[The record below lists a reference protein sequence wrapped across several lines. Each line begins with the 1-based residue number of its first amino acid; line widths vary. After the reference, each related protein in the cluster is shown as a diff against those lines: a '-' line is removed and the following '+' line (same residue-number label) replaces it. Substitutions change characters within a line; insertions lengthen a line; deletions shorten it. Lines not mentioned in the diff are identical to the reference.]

1 MTLTT
6 WFSLVAICCLGAMSP
21 GPSLAVV
28 LRHTVSNGRAH
39 GIATALSHAIGV
51 ALWAL
56 LTVWGL
62 AVVVVEW
69 PLMYK
74 FLTYAGAGYLMW
86 MGIKAL
92 RSSGAGPMDVEQVSA
107 PISAAARDGLMVSL
121 LNPKLAFF
129 FIALFSQFVSAELV
143 LADKL
148 IMTGT
153 ASVIDAVWYIIIA
166 VALSHSKVLDKLQKR
181 SATIDKISGAILIA
195 LALRVLTLY
204 LRYGVIGCNQ
214 LLTG

>member
-6 WFSLVAICCLGAMSP
+6 WLSLVAICCLGAMSP

-39 GIATALSHAIGV
+39 GIATALSHAVGV

-74 FLTYAGAGYLMW
+74 FLTYAGAAYLMW

-92 RSSGAGPMDVEQVSA
+92 RSNGAGPMNVEQRSA
-107 PISAAARDGLMVSL
+107 PISEAARDGLMVSL

-195 LALRVLTLY
+195 LALRVLTL
-204 LRYGVIGCNQ
+204 
-214 LLTG
+214 

>member
-1 MTLTT
+1 MTMTT

-28 LRHTVSNGRAH
+28 LRHTISNGRAH
-39 GIATALSHAIGV
+39 GMATAVSHAAGV

-62 AVVVVEW
+62 AILVVEW
-69 PLMYK
+69 PLIYK
-74 FLTYAGAGYLMW
+74 LLTYAGAMYLMW

-92 RSSGAGPMDVEQVSA
+92 RSKGTGPLQVEPIIA
-107 PISAAARDGLMVSL
+107 PMSEAARDGLMVSL

-143 LADKL
+143 MADKL

-153 ASVIDAVWYIIIA
+153 AAVIDAVWYII
-166 VALSHSKVLDKLQKR
+166 VALALSQSKVLEKLQSK
-181 SATIDKISGAILIA
+181 SATIDKISGVIL
-195 LALRVLTLY
+195 LGLGLRVLTL
-204 LRYGVIGCNQ
+204 
-214 LLTG
+214 

>member
-1 MTLTT
+1 MTLAT
-6 WFSLVAICCLGAMSP
+6 WLSLVAICCLGAMSP

-28 LRHTVSNGRAH
+28 LRHTISNGRAH
-39 GIATALSHAIGV
+39 GIATAVSHAAGV

-56 LTVWGL
+56 LTIWGL
-62 AVVVVEW
+62 ALLVVEW
-69 PLMYK
+69 PLAYTL
-74 FLTYAGAGYLMW
+74 LTYAGAGYLMW

-92 RSSGAGPMDVEQVSA
+92 RSKGAGTMRVVPVVA
-107 PISAAARDGLMVSL
+107 PIKEAAKDGLMVSL

-153 ASVIDAVWYIIIA
+153 AAVIDALWYIIVA
-166 VALSHSKVLDKLQKR
+166 VALSQSKVLDKLRSK
-181 SATIDKISGAILIA
+181 SATIDKISGVILVG
-195 LALRVLTLY
+195 LALRVVTL
-204 LRYGVIGCNQ
+204 
-214 LLTG
+214 

>member
-1 MTLTT
+1 MTLAT

-28 LRHTVSNGRAH
+28 LRHTISNGRAH
-39 GIATALSHAIGV
+39 GMATAVSHAAGV

-62 AVVVVEW
+62 AVLVVEW

-74 FLTYAGAGYLMW
+74 LLTYAGAMYLMW

-92 RSSGAGPMDVEQVSA
+92 RSKGTGPLQVEPIIA
-107 PISAAARDGLMVSL
+107 PMSEAARDGLMVSL

-143 LADKL
+143 MADKL

-153 ASVIDAVWYIIIA
+153 AAVIDAVWYII
-166 VALSHSKVLDKLQKR
+166 VALALSQSKVLEKLQSQ
-181 SATIDKISGAILIA
+181 SATIDKISGVIL
-195 LALRVLTLY
+195 LGLGLRVLTL
-204 LRYGVIGCNQ
+204 
-214 LLTG
+214 

>member
-1 MTLTT
+1 
-6 WFSLVAICCLGAMSP
+6 LVAICCLGAMSP

-28 LRHTVSNGRAH
+28 LRHTISNGRAH
-39 GIATALSHAIGV
+39 GMATAVSHAAGV

-62 AVVVVEW
+62 AVLVVEW

-74 FLTYAGAGYLMW
+74 LLTYAGAMYLMW

-92 RSSGAGPMDVEQVSA
+92 RSKGTGPLQVEPIIA
-107 PISAAARDGLMVSL
+107 PMSEAARDGLMVSL

-143 LADKL
+143 MADKL

-153 ASVIDAVWYIIIA
+153 AAVIDAVWYII
-166 VALSHSKVLDKLQKR
+166 VALALSQSKVLEKLQSQ
-181 SATIDKISGAILIA
+181 SATIDKISGVIL
-195 LALRVLTLY
+195 LGLGLRVLTL
-204 LRYGVIGCNQ
+204 
-214 LLTG
+214 

>member
-6 WFSLVAICCLGAMSP
+6 WLSLVAICCLGAMSP

-28 LRHTVSNGRAH
+28 LRHTISNGRAH
-39 GIATALSHAIGV
+39 GMATAVSHATGV

-62 AVVVVEW
+62 AVLVVEW

-74 FLTYAGAGYLMW
+74 LLTYAGAMYLMW

-92 RSSGAGPMDVEQVSA
+92 RSKGTGPLQVEPIIA
-107 PISAAARDGLMVSL
+107 PMSEAARDGLMVSL

-143 LADKL
+143 MADKL

-153 ASVIDAVWYIIIA
+153 AAVIDAVWYII
-166 VALSHSKVLDKLQKR
+166 VALALSQSKVLEKLQSQ
-181 SATIDKISGAILIA
+181 SATIDKISGVIL
-195 LALRVLTLY
+195 LGLGLRVLTL
-204 LRYGVIGCNQ
+204 
-214 LLTG
+214 

>member
-1 MTLTT
+1 
-6 WFSLVAICCLGAMSP
+6 MSP

-28 LRHTVSNGRAH
+28 LRHTISNGRAH
-39 GIATALSHAIGV
+39 GIATALSHAVGV

-74 FLTYAGAGYLMW
+74 FLTYAGAAYLMW

-92 RSSGAGPMDVEQVSA
+92 RSNGAGPMNVEQVSA

-129 FIALFSQFVSAELV
+129 FIALFSQFVSAQLV
-143 LADKL
+143 VTDKL

-195 LALRVLTLY
+195 LALRVLTL
-204 LRYGVIGCNQ
+204 
-214 LLTG
+214 

>member
-6 WFSLVAICCLGAMSP
+6 WLSLVAICCLGAMSP

-39 GIATALSHAIGV
+39 GIATALSHAVGV

-92 RSSGAGPMDVEQVSA
+92 RSSGAGPMNVEQMSA
-107 PISAAARDGLMVSL
+107 PVSTAARDGLMVSL

-129 FIALFSQFVSAELV
+129 FIALFSQFVSAELI

-181 SATIDKISGAILIA
+181 SATIDKVSGAILIA
-195 LALRVLTLY
+195 LALRVLTL
-204 LRYGVIGCNQ
+204 
-214 LLTG
+214 

>member
-1 MTLTT
+1 
-6 WFSLVAICCLGAMSP
+6 MSP

-28 LRHTVSNGRAH
+28 LRHTISNGRAH
-39 GIATALSHAIGV
+39 GMATAVSHAAGV

-62 AVVVVEW
+62 AVLVVEW

-74 FLTYAGAGYLMW
+74 LLTYAGAMYLMW

-92 RSSGAGPMDVEQVSA
+92 RSKGTGPLQVEPIIA
-107 PISAAARDGLMVSL
+107 PMSEAARDGLMVSL

-143 LADKL
+143 MADKL

-153 ASVIDAVWYIIIA
+153 AAVIDAVWYII
-166 VALSHSKVLDKLQKR
+166 VALALSQSKVLEKLQSQ
-181 SATIDKISGAILIA
+181 SATIDKISGVIL
-195 LALRVLTLY
+195 LGLGLRVLTL
-204 LRYGVIGCNQ
+204 
-214 LLTG
+214 

>member
-1 MTLTT
+1 MNLTT

-28 LRHTVSNGRAH
+28 LRHTVSNGRIH
-39 GIATALSHAIGV
+39 GVITAITHAIGV

-62 AVVVVEW
+62 ALLVVEW

-74 FLTYAGAGYLMW
+74 FLTYAGAAYLMW

-92 RSSGAGPMDVEQVSA
+92 RSNGAGPLNVVPVAA
-107 PISAAARDGLMVSL
+107 PISEAARDGLMVSL

-129 FIALFSQFVSAELV
+129 FTALFSQFVSAELLLV
-143 LADKL
+143 DKL

-153 ASVIDAVWYIIIA
+153 ASIIDALWYIIVA
-166 VALSHSKVLDKLQKR
+166 VALSHSKVLEKLQRR
-181 SATIDKISGAILIA
+181 SALIDKISGVVLLG
-195 LALRVLTLY
+195 LALRVVTL
-204 LRYGVIGCNQ
+204 
-214 LLTG
+214 

>member
-1 MTLTT
+1 MTLAT
-6 WFSLVAICCLGAMSP
+6 WLSLVAICCLGAMSP

-39 GIATALSHAIGV
+39 GFATAIAHALGV

-62 AVVVVEW
+62 ALLVVEW
-69 PLMYK
+69 PLMYQ
-74 FLTYAGAGYLMW
+74 LITYAGAAYLMW

-92 RSSGAGPMDVEQVSA
+92 RSKGSSSLDFGSSVA
-107 PISAAARDGLMVSL
+107 PIGEAALDGFMVSL

-129 FIALFSQFVSAELV
+129 FVALFSQFVSAQL
-143 LADKL
+143 LLSDKL

-153 ASVIDAVWYIIIA
+153 AAFIDALWYVIVA
-166 VALSHSKVLDKLQKR
+166 VALSHSSVLEKLQKR
-181 SATIDKISGAILIA
+181 SAMIDKVSGVVLIG
-195 LALRVLTLY
+195 LALRVVTL
-204 LRYGVIGCNQ
+204 
-214 LLTG
+214 

>member
-1 MTLTT
+1 MTLAT

-28 LRHTVSNGRAH
+28 LRHTMSNGRAH
-39 GIATALSHAIGV
+39 GIATAISHAAGV

-69 PLMYK
+69 PLLYK
-74 FLTYAGAGYLMW
+74 VLTYAGAAYLMW

-92 RSSGAGPMDVEQVSA
+92 RSTGAGPMDVEAGKA
-107 PISAAARDGLMVSL
+107 PMGEAARDGLMVSL

-153 ASVIDAVWYIIIA
+153 ASAIDAIWYIVVA
-166 VALSHSKVLDKLQKR
+166 VVLSHSTVLEKLQKN
-181 SATIDKISGAILIA
+181 SATIDKISGAILIG
-195 LALRVLTLY
+195 LAVRVLTL
-204 LRYGVIGCNQ
+204 
-214 LLTG
+214 

>member
-6 WFSLVAICCLGAMSP
+6 WLSLVAICCLGAMSP

-39 GIATALSHAIGV
+39 GIATALSHAVGV

-62 AVVVVEW
+62 AMVVVEW

-74 FLTYAGAGYLMW
+74 FLTYAGAAYLMW

-92 RSSGAGPMDVEQVSA
+92 RSNGAGPMNVEQRSA
-107 PISAAARDGLMVSL
+107 PISEAARDGLMVSL

-195 LALRVLTLY
+195 LALRVLTL
-204 LRYGVIGCNQ
+204 
-214 LLTG
+214 

>member
-6 WFSLVAICCLGAMSP
+6 WLSLVAICCLGAMSP

-39 GIATALSHAIGV
+39 GIATALSHAVGV

-74 FLTYAGAGYLMW
+74 FLTYTGAAYLMW

-92 RSSGAGPMDVEQVSA
+92 RSNGAGPMNVDQVSA

-143 LADKL
+143 VADKL

-181 SATIDKISGAILIA
+181 SATIDKLSGAILIA
-195 LALRVLTLY
+195 LALRVLTL
-204 LRYGVIGCNQ
+204 
-214 LLTG
+214 

>member
-1 MTLTT
+1 
-6 WFSLVAICCLGAMSP
+6 MSP

-39 GIATALSHAIGV
+39 GIATALSHTVGV

-74 FLTYAGAGYLMW
+74 FLTYAGAAYLMW

-92 RSSGAGPMDVEQVSA
+92 RSNGVRPMNVEQASA
-107 PISAAARDGLMVSL
+107 PISTAARDGLMVSL

-143 LADKL
+143 LEDKL

-153 ASVIDAVWYIIIA
+153 ASVIDAVWYIIIV
-166 VALSHSKVLDKLQKR
+166 VALSHSKVLEKLQKR
-181 SATIDKISGAILIA
+181 SGTIDKISGAILMP
-195 LALRVLTLY
+195 
-204 LRYGVIGCNQ
+204 
-214 LLTG
+214 

>member
-6 WFSLVAICCLGAMSP
+6 WLSLVAICCLGAMSP

-28 LRHTVSNGRAH
+28 LRHTISNGRIH
-39 GIATALSHAIGV
+39 GIATAVSHAAGV

-62 AVVVVEW
+62 AVLVVEW
-69 PLMYK
+69 PLAYRL
-74 FLTYAGAGYLMW
+74 LTYAGAGYLMW

-92 RSSGAGPMDVEQVSA
+92 RSNGAGPLHLEATKA
-107 PISAAARDGLMVSL
+107 PIGEAAMDGLMVSL

-148 IMTGT
+148 VMTGT
-153 ASVIDAVWYIIIA
+153 AAVIDAVWYIIVA
-166 VALSHSKVLDKLQKR
+166 LALSHSKVLDKLQSK
-181 SATIDKISGAILIA
+181 SATIDKISGVILLG
-195 LALRVLTLY
+195 LALRVLTL
-204 LRYGVIGCNQ
+204 
-214 LLTG
+214 

>member
-6 WFSLVAICCLGAMSP
+6 WLSLLAICCLGAMSP

-28 LRHTVSNGRAH
+28 LKHTISNGRAH
-39 GIATALSHAIGV
+39 GVVTAVSHSAGV

-62 AVVVVEW
+62 AVLVVEW

-74 FLTYAGAGYLMW
+74 LLTYAGAAYLMW

-92 RSSGAGPMDVEQVSA
+92 RSTGADPMTVKPVIA
-107 PISAAARDGLMVSL
+107 PMGEAARDGLMVSL

-153 ASVIDAVWYIIIA
+153 AAVVDALWYIIVA
-166 VALSHSKVLDKLQKR
+166 VALSHSKVLDKLQSK
-181 SATIDKISGAILIA
+181 SAAIDKISGVILLG
-195 LALRVLTLY
+195 LALRVVTL
-204 LRYGVIGCNQ
+204 
-214 LLTG
+214 

>member
-28 LRHTVSNGRAH
+28 LRHTISNGRAH
-39 GIATALSHAIGV
+39 GMATAVSHAAGV

-62 AVVVVEW
+62 AILVVEW
-69 PLMYK
+69 PLIYK
-74 FLTYAGAGYLMW
+74 LLTYAGAMYLMW

-92 RSSGAGPMDVEQVSA
+92 RSKGTGPLQVEPIIA
-107 PISAAARDGLMVSL
+107 PMSEAARDGLMVSL

-143 LADKL
+143 MADKL
-148 IMTGT
+148 IMSGT
-153 ASVIDAVWYIIIA
+153 AAVIDAVWYII
-166 VALSHSKVLDKLQKR
+166 VALALSQSKVLEKLQSQ
-181 SATIDKISGAILIA
+181 SATIDKISGVIL
-195 LALRVLTLY
+195 LGLGLRVLTL
-204 LRYGVIGCNQ
+204 
-214 LLTG
+214 

>member
-6 WFSLVAICCLGAMSP
+6 WLSLVAICCLGAMSP

-28 LRHTVSNGRAH
+28 LRHTISNGRAH
-39 GIATALSHAIGV
+39 GMATAASHAAGV

-62 AVVVVEW
+62 AVLVVEW

-74 FLTYAGAGYLMW
+74 LLTYAGAMYLMW

-92 RSSGAGPMDVEQVSA
+92 RSKGTGPLQVEPIIA
-107 PISAAARDGLMVSL
+107 PMSEAARDGLMVSL

-143 LADKL
+143 MADKL

-153 ASVIDAVWYIIIA
+153 AAVIDAVWYII
-166 VALSHSKVLDKLQKR
+166 VALALSQSKVLEKLQSQ
-181 SATIDKISGAILIA
+181 SATIDKISGVIL
-195 LALRVLTLY
+195 LGLGLRVLTL
-204 LRYGVIGCNQ
+204 
-214 LLTG
+214 

>member
-6 WFSLVAICCLGAMSP
+6 WLSLVAICCLGAMSP

-39 GIATALSHAIGV
+39 GIATAVSHAVGV

-74 FLTYAGAGYLMW
+74 LLTYAGAAYLMW

-92 RSSGAGPMDVEQVSA
+92 RSNGAGPMNVEQASA
-107 PISAAARDGLMVSL
+107 PMSEAARDGLMVSL

-166 VALSHSKVLDKLQKR
+166 VALSHSKVLEKLQKR
-181 SATIDKISGAILIA
+181 SATIDKISGVILLG
-195 LALRVLTLY
+195 LALRVFTL
-204 LRYGVIGCNQ
+204 
-214 LLTG
+214 

>member
-1 MTLTT
+1 MTLTI

-28 LRHTVSNGRAH
+28 LRHTVSNGRVH
-39 GIATALSHAIGV
+39 GVITAITHAIGV

-62 AVVVVEW
+62 ALLVVEW

-74 FLTYAGAGYLMW
+74 FLTYAGAAYLMW

-92 RSSGAGPMDVEQVSA
+92 RSNGAGPLNVVPVAAPVSE
-107 PISAAARDGLMVSL
+107 AARDGLMVSL

-129 FIALFSQFVSAELV
+129 FTALFSQFISAELLLV
-143 LADKL
+143 DKL

-153 ASVIDAVWYIIIA
+153 ASIIDALWYILVA
-166 VALSHSKVLDKLQKR
+166 VALSHSKVLEKLQRR
-181 SATIDKISGAILIA
+181 SAFIDKISGVVLLG
-195 LALRVLTLY
+195 LALRIVTL
-204 LRYGVIGCNQ
+204 
-214 LLTG
+214 

>member
-6 WFSLVAICCLGAMSP
+6 WLSLVAICCLGAMSP

-28 LRHTVSNGRAH
+28 LRHTISNGRAH
-39 GIATALSHAIGV
+39 GMATAVSHAAGV

-62 AVVVVEW
+62 AVLVVEW
-69 PLMYK
+69 PLIYK
-74 FLTYAGAGYLMW
+74 LLTYAGAMYLMW

-92 RSSGAGPMDVEQVSA
+92 RSKGTGPLQVEPIIA
-107 PISAAARDGLMVSL
+107 PMSEAARDGLMVSL

-143 LADKL
+143 MADKL

-153 ASVIDAVWYIIIA
+153 AAVIDAVWYII
-166 VALSHSKVLDKLQKR
+166 VALALSQSKVLEKLQSQ
-181 SATIDKISGAILIA
+181 SATIDKISGVIL
-195 LALRVLTLY
+195 LGLGLRVLTL
-204 LRYGVIGCNQ
+204 
-214 LLTG
+214 

>member
-6 WFSLVAICCLGAMSP
+6 WLSLVAICCLGAMSP

-28 LRHTVSNGRAH
+28 LRHTISNGRAH
-39 GIATALSHAIGV
+39 GIATALSHAVGV

-74 FLTYAGAGYLMW
+74 FLTYAGAAYLMW

-92 RSSGAGPMDVEQVSA
+92 RSNGAGPMNVEQVSA

-129 FIALFSQFVSAELV
+129 FIALFSQFVSAQLV
-143 LADKL
+143 VTDKL
-148 IMTGT
+148 IMTGN

-166 VALSHSKVLDKLQKR
+166 MALSHSKVLDKLQKR

-195 LALRVLTLY
+195 LALRVLTL
-204 LRYGVIGCNQ
+204 
-214 LLTG
+214 

>member
-6 WFSLVAICCLGAMSP
+6 WLSLVAICCLGAMSP

-39 GIATALSHAIGV
+39 GIATAISHALGV

-62 AVVVVEW
+62 AVLVVEW
-69 PLMYK
+69 PLIYK
-74 FLTYAGAGYLMW
+74 LLTYAGAAYLMW

-92 RSSGAGPMDVEQVSA
+92 RSNGAGPINVEQVAA
-107 PISAAARDGLMVSL
+107 PISEAARDGLMVSL
-121 LNPKLAFF
+121 LNPKLVFF

-153 ASVIDAVWYIIIA
+153 ASVIDALWYIIIA
-166 VALSHSKVLDKLQKR
+166 VALSHSTVLEKLQKR
-181 SATIDKISGAILIA
+181 SATIDKISGVILLG
-195 LALRVLTLY
+195 LALHVFTL
-204 LRYGVIGCNQ
+204 
-214 LLTG
+214 